1 MTEKKIK
8 KKPETE
14 NIGEEKGKIE
24 QTKKEAKKTE
34 NIEEKKVIEEKK
46 PRKISKKALREK
58 AKKLEKKIEKVEE
71 VSLKEKLEESKRK
84 KETLIPLEDYVKYS
98 AYIGTKI
105 IVPPMRQFVYKR
117 RADGIA
123 VINTNSTDEKIKEAV
138 EFLAKYAPENV
149 IVICKRDT
157 GWKAVELFSKLT
169 GVKAFTKKYPAGIIT
184 NPSLPN
190 FFEPELLIVCDPWLD
205 KNALNDAIT
214 TKKKVIALC
223 NTNNYSFGVEKV
235 IPCNNRSNKSL
246 GLIFYL
252 ITREYLKAKG
262 VDKEIPSIEEF
273 CGEEIEGKEE
283 ENILA

>member
-1 MTEKKIK
+1 MTEK
-8 KKPETE
+8 
-14 NIGEEKGKIE
+14 EEKK
-24 QTKKEAKKTE
+24 
-34 NIEEKKVIEEKK
+34 NIEEKKEKIDETKKEESKKVEVKEEIKEKK
-46 PRKISKKALREK
+46 QKKISKKALKEK

-98 AYIGTKI
+98 SYIGTKI
-105 IVPPMRQFVYKR
+105 IVPPMRQFVYRR

-123 VINTNSTDEKIKEAV
+123 VINTNSIDEKIKEAV
-138 EFLAKYAPENV
+138 AFLAKYAPEDV
-149 IVICKRDT
+149 IIICKRDA

-169 GVKAFTKKYPAGIIT
+169 GIRAFTKKYPAGIIT

-214 TKKKVIALC
+214 IQKKVIALC

-235 IPCNNRSNKSL
+235 IPCNNRNNKSL

-252 ITREYLKAKG
+252 ITREFLKAKG
-262 VDKEIPSIEEF
+262 IDKELPPIEEF
-273 CGEEIEGKEE
+273 CGEEIEEKKERINTRFKKE
-283 ENILA
+283 F